1 MFPLKKRIVGGYSFG
16 QRTFYKTRHLGTD
29 YRAKYEPLYA
39 PFNGTI
45 KRVWG
50 PQGGN
55 QIHFWPENKEKHGDV
70 LMRFMHLSK
79 YNRVNGKVKKGDVI
93 ATTGNTGALTKAPHL
108 HLDISKGKLQLWNF
122 ANFIDPEKYNW
133 G

>member
-1 MFPLKKRIVGGYSFG
+1 MFVLKKKIVGGYSFG
-16 QRTFYKTRHLGTD
+16 QRTFYGTRHLGTD
-29 YRAKYEPLYA
+29 YRANYETIYA

-55 QIHFWPENKEKHGDV
+55 QIHYWPANKEKHGDV

-79 YNRVNGKVKKGDVI
+79 YLVPNGEVKKGQPI
-93 ATTGNTGALTKAPHL
+93 AITGNTGALTKAPHL
-108 HLDISKGKLQLWNF
+108 HCDISKKTLQLWNF
-122 ANFIDPEKYNW
+122 SNFLDPEKYDW
-133 G
+133 